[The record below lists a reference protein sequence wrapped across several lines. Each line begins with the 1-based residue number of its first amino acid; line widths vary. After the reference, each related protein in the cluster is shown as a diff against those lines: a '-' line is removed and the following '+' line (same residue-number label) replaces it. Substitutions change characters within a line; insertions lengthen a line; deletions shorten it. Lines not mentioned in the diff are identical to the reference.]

1 VKARFFFS
9 AGANLLR
16 GLLSFLTSL
25 LLARWL
31 GPVEFG
37 DMAFLLGTFLGVR
50 QFLDMGTSS
59 AFFTFISQ
67 QPRSWT
73 FIRNFI
79 YWLGFQF
86 IMPVLVVLLIF
97 PDVWIK
103 NIWHDNERYLLVC
116 AFMAVFAQNTLWM
129 VAQSLAESV
138 RKTIYIQKIGVLI
151 SVFHLLAI
159 VALFHAK
166 ELNLYIIFT
175 IIFIEY
181 TFSFF
186 IVANGYRLEDASKL
200 NSTPNPSIIDYIKY
214 CTPLVPLLIFAAVQ
228 ELADRWLLQRYGGSI
243 SQGYYAFSYQIAGV
257 AVMFISAVVK
267 IFWKEIAELSHNRD
281 HAQLIKL
288 FSKVL
293 RVTRTTAAFFS
304 GFIAVYAH
312 EIILITVGQKYQGAY
327 LTMSILS
334 VYVAYMAVGQIYS
347 TLLMAT
353 GKVRVVSYMGSSLSI
368 LSAFL
373 AYIMLATELVQQ
385 ARFENAAENIAI
397 KMLAIEFIASI
408 IYSMIVKKIWS
419 IDIYSSVQF
428 FCFVLSFF
436 IAWLS
441 RNFILYFI
449 PHEYSL
455 VIISEGFLIY
465 VLAFGS
471 LAHLIPRLFG
481 LCDDDLPNRTVR
493 T

>member
-1 VKARFFFS
+1 VKVRFFYS

-79 YWLGFQF
+79 YWLAFQF
-86 IMPVLVVLLIF
+86 IVPVVVVLLIF

-103 NIWHDNERYLLVC
+103 NIWHDNQRSLLVC

-129 VAQSLAESV
+129 VAQSLAESA
-138 RKTIYIQKIGVLI
+138 RKTIYIQKIGVII
-151 SVFHLLAI
+151 SVVHLFAI
-159 VALFHAK
+159 IALFRA
-166 ELNLYIIFT
+166 EALNLYIVFT
-175 IIFIEY
+175 VIFIEY

-186 IVANGYRLEDASKL
+186 IVANDYRLKDASKL
-200 NSTPNPSIIDYIKY
+200 KSTPNPSIVDYIKY
-214 CTPLVPLLIFAAVQ
+214 CAPLVPLLIFAAVQ

-281 HAQLIKL
+281 HTQLIKL

-304 GFIAVYAH
+304 GFIAVFAH
-312 EIILITVGQKYQGAY
+312 EIIMITVGEKYQGAY

-334 VYVAYMAVGQIYS
+334 MYVAYMAVGQIYS

-353 GKVRVVSYMGSSLSI
+353 GKVQVVSYMGSFLSI
-368 LSAFL
+368 LSALL
-373 AYIMLATELVQQ
+373 AYIMLATELAQE
-385 ARFENAAENIAI
+385 ARFENAAENIAV

-408 IYSMIVKKIWS
+408 IYAMVVKKIWS
-419 IDIYSSVQF
+419 IDNHASVQF
-428 FCFVLSFF
+428 FCLVLSFG

-441 RNFILYFI
+441 RNIVSYFVANDN
-449 PHEYSL
+449 SL
-455 VIISEGFLIY
+455 VIISGGFLVY
-465 VLAFGS
+465 MLAFGS
-471 LAHLIPRLFG
+471 LVYAIPGLLG
-481 LCDDDLPNRTVR
+481 LCDDDLPNRSIR